1 MVVNLFHCVG
11 VDAASARGRQCNI
24 DGCAGARWPGTR
36 EHGEGTDVTR
46 AGYTN
51 APQYFRQLGST
62 SHSRSSAGSA
72 ERTSQIVRE
81 RSSKSMQALRQEKKS
96 ISKDSYLTRARRVLE
111 IEAAAVRVLV
121 DQIDADFAG
130 AVDAVLTSEGRVIVC
145 GMGKSGLIGNKIAAT
160 LASTGTPSFS
170 MHPGE
175 AYHGDLGMVRP
186 EDIFLALSNSGETE
200 EVIRLIPFL
209 QDNGNRLVA
218 ITGRPDSTL
227 ARNADFHLSAAVP
240 TEACP
245 LQLAPTASTTAALA
259 LGDALA
265 IVLMEARGFRPEH
278 FARFHPGG
286 SLGRRLITRVSQV
299 MHTKNLP
306 VVEPADGAANVVQ
319 AISAGRMGVAVVC
332 DGRNVAGII
341 TDGDLRRAIERHRRE
356 FSELRAG
363 DMMTENPIRIQNN
376 ANLQD
381 AVDLMTER
389 SITSLVIEENGGLA
403 GLVHLFDCTV

>member
-1 MVVNLFHCVG
+1 
-11 VDAASARGRQCNI
+11 
-24 DGCAGARWPGTR
+24 
-36 EHGEGTDVTR
+36 
-46 AGYTN
+46 
-51 APQYFRQLGST
+51 
-62 SHSRSSAGSA
+62 
-72 ERTSQIVRE
+72 
-81 RSSKSMQALRQEKKS
+81 MQAEKQLS
-96 ISKDSYLTRARRVLE
+96 RISKASYLGRARRVLQ
-111 IEAAAVRVLV
+111 IEADAVSALISQLGE
-121 DQIDADFAG
+121 DLTG
-130 AVDAVLTSEGRVIVC
+130 AVDAILGSEGRVIVC

-160 LASTGTPSFS
+160 LASTGTPAFC

-227 ARNADFHLSAAVP
+227 ARHADFHLNAAVP
-240 TEACP
+240 KEACP

-265 IVLMEARGFRPEH
+265 IVLMEARGFRSEQ

-286 SLGRRLITRVSQV
+286 SLGRRLITRVNHV

-306 VVEPADGAANVVQ
+306 LVNRSDRAADVVQ

-332 DGRNVAGII
+332 DGRDLAGII

-356 FSELRAG
+356 FSELRAE
-363 DMMTENPIRIQNN
+363 DMMTENPIRIQSD

-381 AVDLMTER
+381 AVDLMTEH

>member
-1 MVVNLFHCVG
+1 MAH
-11 VDAASARGRQCNI
+11 AAQSES
-24 DGCAGARWPGTR
+24 GA
-36 EHGEGTDVTR
+36 
-46 AGYTN
+46 
-51 APQYFRQLGST
+51 L
-62 SHSRSSAGSA
+62 
-72 ERTSQIVRE
+72 
-81 RSSKSMQALRQEKKS
+81 
-96 ISKDSYLTRARRVLE
+96 KDSYLTRARRVLE
-111 IEAAAVRVLV
+111 IEATAVRALI
-121 DQIDADFAG
+121 DQVDADLSG
-130 AVDAVLTSEGRVIVC
+130 AVDAILASSGRVIVC

-209 QDNGNRLVA
+209 RDNGNLLVA
-218 ITGRPDSTL
+218 ITGQPDSTL
-227 ARNADFHLSAAVP
+227 ARNADFHLNAAVP
-240 TEACP
+240 KEACP

-286 SLGRRLITRVSQV
+286 SLGRRLITRVSHV

-306 VVEPADGAANVVQ
+306 VVGPAERAADVVQ

-332 DGRNVAGII
+332 DGRSVAGIV

-356 FSELRAG
+356 FSELQAG
-363 DMMTENPIRIQNN
+363 DMMTQNPIRIQSN
-376 ANLQD
+376 ASLQD

-389 SITSLVIEENGGLA
+389 SITSLVIEENGRLA

>member
-1 MVVNLFHCVG
+1 MQVL
-11 VDAASARGRQCNI
+11 
-24 DGCAGARWPGTR
+24 
-36 EHGEGTDVTR
+36 
-46 AGYTN
+46 
-51 APQYFRQLGST
+51 QLENGIT
-62 SHSRSSAGSA
+62 
-72 ERTSQIVRE
+72 
-81 RSSKSMQALRQEKKS
+81 
-96 ISKDSYLTRARRVLE
+96 KDSYLTRAQRVLE
-111 IEAAAVRVLV
+111 IEAAAVNAVV
-121 DQIDADFAG
+121 DQLDADFAG
-130 AVDAVLTSEGRVIVC
+130 AVDAILASKGRVIVC

-160 LASTGTPSFS
+160 LASTGTPAFS

-227 ARNADFHLSAAVP
+227 ARNADFHLNAAVP
-240 TEACP
+240 KEACP

-286 SLGRRLITRVSQV
+286 SLGRRLITRVSHV

-306 VVEPADGAANVVQ
+306 VVGATDCAADVVQ
-319 AISAGRMGVAVVC
+319 TISAGRMGVAVVC
-332 DGRNVAGII
+332 DGQKVAGVI

-363 DMMTENPIRIQNN
+363 DMMTENPVRIHRD

-389 SITSLVIEENGGLA
+389 SITSLLIEEDGQLA
-403 GLVHLFDCTV
+403 GIVHLFDCTL

>member
-1 MVVNLFHCVG
+1 
-11 VDAASARGRQCNI
+11 
-24 DGCAGARWPGTR
+24 
-36 EHGEGTDVTR
+36 
-46 AGYTN
+46 
-51 APQYFRQLGST
+51 
-62 SHSRSSAGSA
+62 
-72 ERTSQIVRE
+72 
-81 RSSKSMQALRQEKKS
+81 MQAAQGIGCVLKENC
-96 ISKDSYLTRARRVLE
+96 LERARRVLE

-121 DQIDADFAG
+121 DQVDADFAG
-130 AVDAVLTSEGRVIVC
+130 AVEAILASKGRVIVC

-160 LASTGTPSFS
+160 LASTGTPAFS

-218 ITGRPDSTL
+218 ITGRPGSTL
-227 ARNADFHLSAAVP
+227 ARNADYHLNAAVP
-240 TEACP
+240 EEACP
-245 LQLAPTASTTAALA
+245 LQLAPTASTTASLA

-286 SLGRRLITRVSQV
+286 SLGRRLITRVSHV

-306 VVEPADGAANVVQ
+306 VVGATDCAADVVQ
-319 AISAGRMGVAVVC
+319 TISAGRMGVAVVC
-332 DGRNVAGII
+332 DGQEIAGVI

-356 FSELRAG
+356 FSELRAE
-363 DMMTENPIRIQNN
+363 DMMTENPVRIQSD

-389 SITSLVIEENGGLA
+389 SITSLLIDENGELA